1 MMIDIPGDVIDDLR
15 TLLETLEE
23 VAFQHDQSG
32 IADVDEIIE
41 PWTPSPNH
49 PNDEPQQISC
59 PEFTVATL
67 KLAQSI
73 KKKLRM

>member
-1 MMIDIPGDVIDDLR
+1 MMIDIPGDVVEDLR

-23 VAFQHDQSG
+23 VAFQHDQPG

-41 PWTPSPNH
+41 PWTPGTVLTDQESF
-49 PNDEPQQISC
+49 QISC
-59 PEFTVATL
+59 PDFTVGTL

>member
-1 MMIDIPGDVIDDLR
+1 MMIDIPVDVIDDLR

-23 VAFQHDQSG
+23 VAHQHTQNG
-32 IADVDEIIE
+32 ISDIDEVIE
-41 PWTPSPNH
+41 PWTPSRMFPE
-49 PNDEPQQISC
+49 DEPEQISC
-59 PEFTVATL
+59 PDFTVKTL